1 MASFVYDS
9 ALLSAFE
16 GRINFNSDNFKVVLL
31 SSAYRPDKANDAYR
45 SDLTD
50 EVEGRGYD
58 GSASADVKAALV
70 NGALMLSLGSILIP
84 NATVEARYAV
94 YVTDRGSPEE
104 EELIACIDFGDNVK
118 STNGDFSLSASTMKI
133 QN

>member
-1 MASFVYDS
+1 MASFIYD
-9 ALLSAFE
+9 ACLLNTFQ
-16 GRINFNSDNFKVVLL
+16 GRINFNNDNCKVILL
-31 SSAYRPDKANDAYR
+31 TSAYRPDKANDAYR

-58 GSASADVKAALV
+58 GGVSADVRASLA
-70 NGALMLSLGSILIP
+70 NGTLTLSLGSMVLP

-94 YVTDRGSPEE
+94 YVVDRGEPEE

-118 STNGDFSLSASTMKI
+118 STNGDFSLSASTLKI